1 MPTCLTEL
9 DYPLTDPDIQLRYPH
24 FEHGHAGVDIPLAV
38 LVDLILRKL
47 YPGRAVSIYQAGA
60 LPVKRAFL
68 RPVRMTAALTVPRRV
83 PGYRTAYDR
92 KAEGWK

>member
-1 MPTCLTEL
+1 MVSPVRFPCRPTRHAPAWNSHHSRAMPTCLTEL

-60 LPVKRAFL
+60 LPGQAGL
-68 RPVRMTAALTVPRRV
+68 PS
-83 PGYRTAYDR
+83 PG
-92 KAEGWK
+92 